1 MAGEGRTQA
10 QCREALP
17 EIVLAAD
24 PPRPVGELS
33 SLRSLIDGAV
43 LNLMRPPS
51 GWPVRKLPSI
61 HRGLLEGLVPQ
72 ASLNWAGRLFARCFV
87 AN

>member
-1 MAGEGRTQA
+1 MQEQSVRVVRQMAGEGRTQA

-17 EIVLAAD
+17 EIVAAD

-43 LNLMRPPS
+43 LDLMRPPS
-51 GWPVRKLPSI
+51 GWPVRKLPST
-61 HRGLLEGLVPQ
+61 
-72 ASLNWAGRLFARCFV
+72 AGHSRAWFLKLP
-87 AN
+87 

>member
-24 PPRPVGELS
+24 PPRL
-33 SLRSLIDGAV
+33 SLIDGAV
-43 LNLMRPPS
+43 LDLMHPPS
-51 GWPVRKLPSI
+51 GWPVRKRASI
-61 HRGLLEGLVPQ
+61 TVDEESVLI
-72 ASLNWAGRLFARCFV
+72 
-87 AN
+87 

>member
-43 LNLMRPPS
+43 LDLMRAPL
-51 GWPVRKLPSI
+51 WV
-61 HRGLLEGLVPQ
+61 
-72 ASLNWAGRLFARCFV
+72 AGSKMGIDHS
-87 AN
+87 

>member
-1 MAGEGRTQA
+1 VRVVRQMAGEGRTQA

-17 EIVLAAD
+17 EIVAAD

-43 LNLMRPPS
+43 LDLMRPPS
-51 GWPVRKLPSI
+51 GWPVRKLPSTAG
-61 HRGLLEGLVPQ
+61 HSRAWLLKLP
-72 ASLNWAGRLFARCFV
+72 
-87 AN
+87 